1 MTRDASAEGAPK
13 GSRSLPPSA
22 PTGGAVIALPVH
34 EGDEALVAALLAG
47 HPSARASLFER
58 HAAHVRRVLIR
69 VLGLDQDVPDLLQDV
84 FLTALATIQKLEDPR
99 ALRGWLTSIA
109 VHHARGLIRKRS
121 RRRIL
126 RFVDPEELHGEMGPA
141 SGIEQHEAVR
151 ALYRILGEMPADE
164 RIAFALRFVDGM
176 DLYEVAAACRVSR
189 ATVSRRLQRA
199 EERFRIA
206 AKQYEA
212 LAQWVEGGARW
223 NR

>member
-1 MTRDASAEGAPK
+1 MTREASAEGTQK
-13 GSRSLPPSA
+13 GSRSPPLSGPA
-22 PTGGAVIALPVH
+22 GAAVIALPVH
-34 EGDEALVAALLAG
+34 DGDEALVAALLAG
-47 HPSARASLFER
+47 HPGARASLFER

-84 FLTALATIQKLEDPR
+84 FLAALSTIQKLEDPR

-109 VHHARGLIRKRS
+109 VHHARALIRKRT

-126 RFVDPEELHGEMGPA
+126 RFVDPEELHGQIGRA
-141 SGIEQHEAVR
+141 SGLEQHEAVR
-151 ALYRILGEMPADE
+151 ALYRILGGMPADE

-206 AKQYEA
+206 AAKYEA
-212 LAQWVEGGARW
+212 LAEWVEGGARW